1 MFISSSLVEQ
11 HFRETGKLIRELSR
25 DDVANWLLNM
35 GYFPESNILPPS
47 FKIHDFELKD
57 RPYNCDI
64 KDLSRRQLTSISYPK
79 SLLTDRVFA
88 IQDPRNYHD
97 IVFYIHSEWDIII
110 KRLYPEKT
118 KIFSYSMPIPVDANQ
133 QGSVGRL
140 RSGRM
145 IYEWIRMAESDLVID
160 ATSYKYL
167 AKTDIKNFYSS
178 VYTHSVAW
186 AIAGSRETAFKDR
199 KFELFGNK
207 IDRLL
212 QYSNDARTNGI
223 SVGSA
228 LSDLIAE
235 ILLSWVD
242 EKVSLELSDLD
253 FLGVRFKDDYRILCN
268 TEEEA
273 KNILSTISEE
283 LKKINLSLNET
294 KTQIFSLPDGLYR
307 PHDREYFPHS
317 LREKSKISFKTFEHT
332 LLIALDIHRKYP
344 GTGILEKF
352 FSELLTKDKNLKVQ
366 FSKHERQCLVQLTK
380 FISLLFLIK
389 RESEKT
395 LSHVLSL
402 IEIVYLTNIAHKER
416 LKPFIK
422 QIVEKELVAASNKN
436 SAFDVVWYIFFSRYI
451 GLGII
456 NFKELVTNEKVTSN
470 TFVQCIIASQD
481 KLYSESGV
489 KLYIK
494 PSECK
499 GVRLACRL
507 DVFKHHEWVCNPPI
521 LNRDFE

>member
-1 MFISSSLVEQ
+1 MFISSSLVKQ
-11 HFRETGKLIRELSR
+11 HFRETEKLIRKLSR
-25 DDVANWLLNM
+25 DDIASWLLST

-57 RPYNCDI
+57 QPYNRNV
-64 KDLSRRQLTSISYPK
+64 KDLARRQLTSISYPK

-88 IQDPRNYHD
+88 VQDPRNYHD
-97 IVFYIHSEWDIII
+97 IVFYLHSEWDNVLN
-110 KRLYPEKT
+110 RLYPEKT
-118 KIFSYSMPIPVDANQ
+118 KIFSYSMPIPLDTKN
-133 QGSVGRL
+133 QGSIGRL

-145 IYEWIRMAESDLVID
+145 IYEWIRMAESDLIID

-167 AKTDIKNFYSS
+167 AKTDITNFYSS

-186 AIAGSRETAFKDR
+186 AIAGSRETAFEDKN
-199 KFELFGNK
+199 FELFGNK
-207 IDRLL
+207 IDKLL

-223 SVGSA
+223 PVGSA

-242 EKVSLELSDLD
+242 EKVSLELDDLD
-253 FLGVRFKDDYRILCN
+253 FLAVRFKDDYRILCN
-268 TEEEA
+268 SEEDA
-273 KNILSTISEE
+273 KKILSTISEE

-352 FSELLTKDKNLKVQ
+352 FSELLTKDKRLKVQ
-366 FSKHERQCLVQLTK
+366 FSEHQRQCLVQLTK
-380 FISLLFLIK
+380 FISLLFLVK

-402 IEIVYLTNIAHKER
+402 IEIVYLTNKKHKET

-451 GLGII
+451 GLGIT
-456 NFKELVTNEKVTSN
+456 NFNDLVTNEKVASN
-470 TFVQCIIASQD
+470 TFVQCTITSQD
-481 KLYSESGV
+481 KLYSDSEV
-489 KLYIK
+489 KLYRK

-499 GVRLACRL
+499 CVNLAYRL
-507 DVFKHHEWVCNPPI
+507 DVFKRHEQV
-521 LNRDFE
+521 

>member
-1 MFISSSLVEQ
+1 MFMSSPLVEK
-11 HFRETGKLIRELSR
+11 HFRETEKLMRELSK
-25 DDVANWLLNM
+25 DDVAGWLLET

-47 FKIHDFELKD
+47 FKAHDYELKNV
-57 RPYNCDI
+57 PYNSDI
-64 KDLSRRQLTSISYPK
+64 KNLARRQLTSISYPK

-88 IQDPRNYHD
+88 VQDPRNYHD
-97 IVFYIHSEWDIII
+97 IVFYLHSEWDYILN
-110 KRLYPEKT
+110 RLYPENT
-118 KIFSYSMPIPVDANQ
+118 KIFSYSMPIPVDTKNE
-133 QGSVGRL
+133 GSVGRL

-167 AKTDIKNFYSS
+167 AKTDITNFYSS

-186 AIAGSRETAFKDR
+186 AIAGSREIAFEDKQA
-199 KFELFGNK
+199 KLFGNK
-207 IDRLL
+207 IDKLL

-223 SVGSA
+223 PVGSA

-242 EKVSLELSDLD
+242 EKVSLELGDLD
-253 FLGVRFKDDYRILCN
+253 FLAVRFKDDYRVLCN
-268 TEEEA
+268 TEEDA
-273 KNILSTISEE
+273 KKVLSTISEE

-294 KTQIFSLPDGLYR
+294 KTQIFTLPDGLYR

-317 LREKSKISFKTFEHT
+317 LREKSKVSFKTFEHT

-352 FSELLTKDKNLKVQ
+352 FSELLTKDKKLKVQ
-366 FSKHERQCLVQLTK
+366 FSKHDRQCQLQLTK

-402 IEIVYLTNIAHKER
+402 IEIVYFKNNAYKKM
-416 LKPFIK
+416 LKLLIR

-451 GLGII
+451 GLGIT
-456 NFKELVTNEKVTSN
+456 NFKKLVTNEKIASN
-470 TFVQCIIASQD
+470 TFVQCIITSQD
-481 KLYSESGV
+481 KLYSDSGV
-489 KLYIK
+489 KLYRK

-499 GVRLACRL
+499 GVSLAYIL
-507 DVFKHHEWVCNPPI
+507 DVFKRHERV
-521 LNRDFE
+521 